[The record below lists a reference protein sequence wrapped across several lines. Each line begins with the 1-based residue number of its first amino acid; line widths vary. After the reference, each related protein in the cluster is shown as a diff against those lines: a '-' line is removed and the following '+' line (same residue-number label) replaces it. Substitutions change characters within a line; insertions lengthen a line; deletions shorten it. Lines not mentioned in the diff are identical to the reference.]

1 MDRETKVR
9 DKKTENE
16 IDLPEGWKRVK
27 LGEIAEN
34 RKFAI
39 VDGPFGT
46 QLHSNE
52 YVEGGEIPVI
62 RVINLSF
69 EGKFIDENL
78 VFITKKKAKFL
89 ERSKVCPGDIILA
102 KTGATIGKSG
112 IFPRKYSEGIIASSC
127 LKISIDNSKASEKF
141 LLYFLVSQR
150 GQKIILDNAIGTTRT
165 T

>member
-78 VFITKKKAKFL
+78 VFSIYSPFL
-89 ERSKVCPGDIILA
+89 
-102 KTGATIGKSG
+102 T
-112 IFPRKYSEGIIASSC
+112 
-127 LKISIDNSKASEKF
+127 
-141 LLYFLVSQR
+141 
-150 GQKIILDNAIGTTRT
+150 
-165 T
+165 